1 MLIIVYAVISVCFFL
16 FWAEQSKF
24 REYYS
29 SLLCISY
36 LRFLEQYILVYIF
49 EVWEYKNLPTP
60 LAQIIG
66 VPILLDVT
74 LFPLLGYLMIHFSYR
89 KVSHTVKSHFLWAA
103 AILLVECT
111 MLGAG
116 HLEHQR
122 YWNFILS
129 YLLALATVIII
140 HLQYKLFLRT
150 GWYTDHHS

>member
-1 MLIIVYAVISVCFFL
+1 MLSILYAIISVCFFL
-16 FWAEQSKF
+16 FWAKRSKL

-36 LRFLEQYILVYIF
+36 LRFLEQYILVYILK
-49 EVWEYKNLPTP
+49 VWEYKDLPTP

-74 LFPLLGYLMIHFSYR
+74 LFPMLGYLMIHYSYR
-89 KVSHTVKSHFLWAA
+89 KFSNTVKSHLIWAT
-103 AILLVECT
+103 AILFVECT

-116 HLEHQR
+116 HLEHHR
-122 YWNFILS
+122 YWNFMLS

-140 HLQYKLFLRT
+140 YLQYKLFLRT
-150 GWYTDHHS
+150 GWYTDRS